1 MYLAIVLFGIL
12 KCFAAHPIDFQPHLG
27 RRMKYGKHLLYLL
40 NIYYIPDTGLNALH
54 SLIYLIITVILWGT
68 YYYRWVNKGRLPQDI
83 TKSVGDGESSQMQA
97 AKLQTYS

>member
-1 MYLAIVLFGIL
+1 MVRGEGREEARSGSISPFTYLVSSLYLAIVLFGIL

-54 SLIYLIITVILWGT
+54 SLIDLIITVILWGT
-68 YYYRWVNKGRLPQDI
+68 YYYR
-83 TKSVGDGESSQMQA
+83 
-97 AKLQTYS
+97 